1 MSPYLGKPLRVRG
14 MSPYL
19 GKSLRVRGMSPYLGK
34 SMQVR
39 GISPIWGLSMQV
51 IGMCPNWGIVCGVR
65 IMYRERMV
73 IVNFL
78 NYLIMGFVFGG
89 IGTSIGGLIS
99 ILIYKPSDKMVS
111 GILSYAA
118 GIMLA
123 VTSFDLVPEAYKI
136 GGFFIVTLGLAIGLM
151 IVFCANDMI
160 PVKKLNQYK
169 GKKLNY
175 IRMSLIIIISLSLH
189 NFPEG
194 VAVGSSYVYSDNL
207 GIKIGI
213 LIAAHDIPEGISV
226 GIPLIMAGVSPAMVL
241 FLTLLTGVPTAL
253 GAAFG
258 AVIGGI
264 SDYFTAFCLSTAA
277 SSMLYVSANELIPEA
292 KILYSGK
299 SSSIFLLL
307 GFMSGCYLSFAV

>member
-1 MSPYLGKPLRVRG
+1 
-14 MSPYL
+14 
-19 GKSLRVRGMSPYLGK
+19 MSPYLGK

-226 GIPLIMAGVSPAMVL
+226 GIPLIMAGASPATVMFFCEVSSFLSRFSEVAPEFGDFPPKSAPAMTPPTTANTVL
-241 FLTLLTGVPTAL
+241 PQTTVPTA
-253 GAAFG
+253 AE
-258 AVIGGI
+258 
-264 SDYFTAFCLSTAA
+264 SMPA
-277 SSMLYVSANELIPEA
+277 SSLTNPKFPLWNVWQTT
-292 KILYSGK
+292 
-299 SSSIFLLL
+299 
-307 GFMSGCYLSFAV
+307 